1 MASEA
6 RNGSKTAKHSESLQ
20 RSKKNCK
27 SIINFL
33 IIRSIDWLEKCKCG
47 EVEVP
52 SYLPMLMPASSSLS
66 VIPTLRDGQLV
77 NLPVVLL
84 VEDDVIVVPARV
96 KTPVRISGQSG
107 TFERGDLID
116 EDEDLDENI
125 KEVGVE
131 HCNVKSWKRFRVE
144 ENAIE
149 AILR

>member
-1 MASEA
+1 
-6 RNGSKTAKHSESLQ
+6 
-20 RSKKNCK
+20 
-27 SIINFL
+27 
-33 IIRSIDWLEKCKCG
+33 
-47 EVEVP
+47 
-52 SYLPMLMPASSSLS
+52 MLMPASSSLS

-107 TFERGDLID
+107 TFEKGDLID